1 MQPMCPED
9 AEVAQATPRSGRAR
23 LAFVAAVLLLV
34 AVHAG
39 LVSYFDHPSIIFD
52 ERPLSGADFDTHIEQ
67 TWRVLEGLDGWGKTW
82 VYDVQLLAGH
92 PNGTIFDADNKAWE
106 LWTFL
111 LWKLGLPRG
120 TAFNT
125 FLLLAHVLV
134 LPVVYASARLFGLG
148 RWAALGAA
156 GLGSMLWFFDG
167 FAHWCWWVGMVA
179 YAMASVLF
187 LLPLALFFRY
197 LQEWRWWQGVLVA
210 ALMGV
215 GHLVHPYT
223 FVIMVVPM
231 LALYIRAWRGLTA
244 RRHLAVWGIALGVIA
259 FNAYWLAVALSFW
272 DQILYSG
279 YFGQTSLKFL
289 LADFFE
295 VLLDP
300 SATGIIGSRSGF
312 RFLALGGAVVMLVV
326 WRQRKDP
333 RFLPL
338 AAGIVVML
346 VLTYLGGYVGIIGQ
360 IQPYRHVFPAA
371 FLAIIPAA
379 ALGEELWRTGVLKRL
394 PKIVY
399 AVGAV
404 LLLPGL
410 QLLGRDVIY
419 FFPDSLPK
427 VAPLLDGTPP
437 LISASGYPE
446 HMRYRHYPMDE
457 TLDELSNW
465 VAENDDGQSRFLVQ
479 AGVVGEQLA
488 WKTRAQV
495 LGGFQ
500 HRNLEHAYSNLFR
513 IYPQGILP
521 PDELRRYLETYAVR
535 WVIVTLHRPWFDAVP
550 DLLELHVVV
559 GIHRIY
565 RTKVDVDLFL
575 QGSGETQARTNQIAV
590 SNTHPDEDIVL
601 RYHWLDT
608 LVCAPD
614 CTIEPYDN
622 PLRGVPFIRVPAPHP
637 ADFEIRNDY

>member
-1 MQPMCPED
+1 MQPMSSED

-23 LAFVAAVLLLV
+23 LTFAAAVALLV
-34 AVHAG
+34 ALHAG
-39 LVSYFDHPSIIFD
+39 LIAYFDHPSIVFD
-52 ERPLSGADFDTHIEQ
+52 ERPLSGVDFDTHIEQ

-111 LWKLGLPRG
+111 GWKLGLARG

-134 LPVVYASARLFGLG
+134 VPVVYASARLFGLG

-167 FAHWCWWVGMVA
+167 FVHWCWWVGMVA
-179 YAMASVLF
+179 YAIASVLF
-187 LLPLALFFRY
+187 LLPIALFYRF
-197 LQEWRWWQGVLVA
+197 LQEWRWWQGVCVSV
-210 ALMGV
+210 LMGV

-231 LALYIRAWRGLTA
+231 LALYVRAWRGLSL
-244 RRHLAVWGIALGVIA
+244 RRHAAILGIAAGVIA
-259 FNAYWLAVALSFW
+259 VNAYWLAVALSFW
-272 DQILYSG
+272 DQILDSA

-289 LADFFE
+289 LADFFG

-312 RFLALGGAVVMLVV
+312 RFVALGAALVMLVL
-326 WRQRKDP
+326 WRRRGDR

-338 AAGIVVML
+338 AAGILTML
-346 VLTYLGGYVGIIGQ
+346 ALAYLGGYVRIVAQ

-371 FLAIIPAA
+371 FLAVIPAA
-379 ALGEELWRTGVLKRL
+379 ALGEELWRTGALKRL
-394 PKIVY
+394 PRLVY
-399 AVGAV
+399 ALGAV

-410 QLLGRDVIY
+410 QHLGRDVIY
-419 FFPDSLPK
+419 FFPDHLPK

-437 LISASGYPE
+437 LIAASGYPE
-446 HMRYRHYPMDE
+446 HMRYRHYPME
-457 TLDELSNW
+457 EAFDELSDW
-465 VAENDDGQSRFLVQ
+465 VTEVDDGQSRFLVQ

-500 HRNLEHAYSNLFR
+500 HRNLKHAYANLFR
-513 IYPQGILP
+513 VYPQGVVRP
-521 PDELRRYLETYAVR
+521 EELRRYLETYAVQ
-535 WVIVTLHRPWFDAVP
+535 WLVVTFPKPWFDAVP
-550 DLLELHVVV
+550 DLLELHTVV

-565 RTKVDVDLFL
+565 RTKVDVSLFL
-575 QGSGETQARTNQIAV
+575 RGSGEIHARTNEIAV
-590 SNTHPDEDIVL
+590 RDTPPDEDIIL

-614 CTIEPYDN
+614 CRIEPYEN
-622 PLRGVPFIRVPAPHP
+622 PIRGVPFIRVPAPHP
-637 ADFEIRNDY
+637 PEFEIRNGY